1 MIPEYGNF
9 ALIIALTL
17 AICLSVVP
25 MAGSFTGRVLW
36 MSAARPLAVGQFVFT
51 TIAFCILTYCFVV
64 GDFSVKY
71 VATNSNSLLPTYYK
85 VSAVWGGHEGS
96 LLLWAL
102 VLCAWTLAVA
112 TFSKQLPLDVLAR
125 VLSVMGVIGVG
136 FLSFMLITSN
146 PFTRNLP
153 GVPNEGGDLN
163 PLLQD
168 FGLII
173 HPPMLYMGY
182 VGF

>member
-36 MSAARPLAVGQFVFT
+36 MSAVRPLAVGQFVFT

-85 VSAVWGGHEGS
+85 VSAVWAATRTLFIMGS
-96 LLLWAL
+96 GVMCLDPRSGN
-102 VLCAWTLAVA
+102 
-112 TFSKQLPLDVLAR
+112 FSKQLPLDVLAR

-153 GVPNEGGDLN
+153 GYRMKAA
-163 PLLQD
+163 
-168 FGLII
+168 I
-173 HPPMLYMGY
+173 
-182 VGF
+182 